1 MKFAKGFY
9 ALCFIFGFESKV
21 ILVLKS
27 CEILAPVG
35 SYDMLESAVR
45 CGADAVYLG
54 AKEFSARQN
63 AENFNNLELKN
74 AVDYCHIRGVKVY
87 LTLNILIKENELE
100 SAFLLAKTAYNLGID
115 AVIIEDLGLAK
126 ILKEKIPEL
135 PLHASTQMSVHSPSA
150 LKILKEM
157 GFSRVV
163 VAREMSEKDLIK
175 ICEFAKKL
183 DIEIEAF
190 VHGAL
195 CMSVSGQ
202 CQLSAFLGS
211 RSGNR
216 GLCAGPCRLPFKAQ
230 KGTGFDLSLKDLSLL
245 DRLYKLKEIGVKS
258 FKIEGRMKRPE
269 YVAAAVTCSRHG
281 LDKGY
286 IDLELA
292 DTLRNIFSRQGFT
305 DGYFENTLGREMF
318 GIRTKDDVV
327 SANKAFPLLHE
338 LYRSERSSVAVN
350 IKAEISLNKP
360 ITIEISDGENKV
372 VVSGDEPQKAQNKSA
387 TKEDVI
393 RNLTK
398 LGNTPYYADKVE
410 IDLEEGLFVPASL
423 LNELRREAVVKL
435 DFERSKVNI
444 TPSQATFET
453 ETSQVAPKGLKTLC
467 RFEKEEQIPDDLT
480 GIDALIFPLEKDIN
494 GDYENITKIVEIP
507 RGILSEEKIAKRLD
521 YFKEKGFN
529 IAFCGNLSAVIIA
542 KEKGFIPLADFGLNI
557 FNSYSLKKAEE
568 LGCNGATLSY
578 ELGIAEGRF
587 GGNIP
592 KGIISYGNVPLM
604 LFKNCP
610 LKNGISCA
618 DCDKNGYLTD
628 RLGTKFPVRCRMGY
642 SEMLN
647 SVPIW
652 LGDKQ
657 MELSDLDYQ
666 VLYFTGETG
675 ERVKEVIS
683 AYRFKK
689 PCDTKYTRG
698 LYFKGVI

>member
-1 MKFAKGFY
+1 M
-9 ALCFIFGFESKV
+9 
-21 ILVLKS
+21 LKTP
-27 CEILAPVG
+27 EILAPVG
-35 SYDMLESAVR
+35 SFDMLESAVR

-63 AENFNNLELKN
+63 AENFGTLELKN
-74 AVDYCHIRGVKVY
+74 AIDYCHIRGVKVY

-100 SAFLLAKTAYNLGID
+100 SAFELAKTAYNSGID

-126 ILKEKIPEL
+126 ILREKLPEL

-163 VAREMSEKDLIK
+163 VAREMSEKDLISVCMK
-175 ICEFAKKL
+175 AKEL

-230 KGTGFDLSLKDLSLL
+230 NGTGYDLSLKDLSLL
-245 DRLYKLKEIGVKS
+245 DSLYKLKEIGVKS

-269 YVAAAVTCSRHG
+269 YVAAAVTCARQG

-305 DGYFENTLGREMF
+305 DGYFENNLGREMF

-338 LYRSERSSVAVN
+338 LYRSEHSSVAIS
-350 IKAEISLNKP
+350 IKAEIILNKP
-360 ITIEISDGENKV
+360 IAIEIFDGENRV
-372 VVSGDEPQKAQNKSA
+372 VVSGDKPQKAQNKSA

-393 RNLTK
+393 KNLTK
-398 LGNTPYYADKVE
+398 LGNTPYYADLVE
-410 IDLEEGLFVPASL
+410 IDLDDGLFVPASL
-423 LNELRREAVVKL
+423 LNELRREAVSKL
-435 DFERSKVNI
+435 DFERSKVKNVSSN
-444 TPSQATFET
+444 TTFKSEIFKVSKK
-453 ETSQVAPKGLKTLC
+453 ELKTLC
-467 RFEKEEQIPDDLT
+467 RFENEEQIPDDLS
-480 GIDALIFPLEKDIN
+480 GIDALIYPLEKDIN
-494 GDYENITKIVEIP
+494 GDYENIIKIVDIP

-521 YFKEKGFN
+521 YFRNKGFN
-529 IAFCGNLSAVIIA
+529 VAFCGNLSAVSIA
-542 KEKGFIPLADFGLNI
+542 KKQGFIPLADFGLNI

-568 LGCNGATLSY
+568 LGCKAATLSY
-578 ELGIAEGRF
+578 ELGLSESRF
-587 GGNIP
+587 GGDIP

-610 LKNGISCA
+610 LKNGISCG
-618 DCDKNGYLTD
+618 DCDKKGYLTD
-628 RLGTKFPVRCRMGY
+628 RLSTKFPVRCRMGY

-657 MELSDLDYQ
+657 RELDSLDYQ
-666 VLYFTGETG
+666 VLYFTGETA
-675 ERVKEVIS
+675 ERLKEVIN
-683 AYRFKK
+683 AYRFEK

>member
-1 MKFAKGFY
+1 MDFAKGFY
-9 ALCFIFGFESKV
+9 ALCFVFGFESKV
-21 ILVLKS
+21 ILVLKK

-63 AENFNNLELKN
+63 AENFGTLELKN
-74 AVDYCHIRGVKVY
+74 AIDYCHIRGVKVY
-87 LTLNILIKENELE
+87 LTLNILIKERELE
-100 SAFLLAKTAYNLGID
+100 SALELAKTAYNAGID

-126 ILKEKIPEL
+126 ILREQIPEL

-150 LKILKEM
+150 LKILKDM

-163 VAREMSEKDLIK
+163 VAREMSEKELIA
-175 ICEFAKKL
+175 ICEKAKEL

-245 DRLYKLKEIGVKS
+245 DRLYKLKEIGVTS

-269 YVAAAVTCSRHG
+269 YVAAAVTCARQG
-281 LDKGY
+281 LEKGY

-305 DGYFENTLGREMF
+305 DGYFENNLGREMF

-327 SANKAFPLLHE
+327 LANKAFPLLHE
-338 LYRSERSSVAVN
+338 LYRFERSSVAVN
-350 IKAEISLNKP
+350 VKAEIVLNKP
-360 ITIEISDGENKV
+360 ITIEISDGENRV
-372 VVSGDEPQKAQNKSA
+372 IVSGEKPQKAQNKSA

-393 RNLTK
+393 KNLTK
-398 LGNTPYYADKVE
+398 LGNTPYYADSIEV
-410 IDLEEGLFVPASL
+410 DLEEGLFVPASL
-423 LNELRREAVVKL
+423 LNELRREAVSKL
-435 DFERSKVNI
+435 DLERSKVRN
-444 TPSQATFET
+444 TPSTATFEGKIPNVSSK
-453 ETSQVAPKGLKTLC
+453 ELKTLC
-467 RFEKEEQIPDDLT
+467 RFENEEQIPNDLSE
-480 GIDALIFPLEKDIN
+480 IDALIYPLEKDID
-494 GDYENITKIVEIP
+494 GDYGNILKIVDIP
-507 RGILSEEKIAKRLD
+507 RGILSEERIAKRLE
-521 YFKEKGFN
+521 YFKSKGFN
-529 IAFCGNLSAVIIA
+529 GAFCGNLSAVTIA
-542 KEKGFIPLADFGLNI
+542 KEQGFIPLADFGLNI
-557 FNSYSLKKAEE
+557 FNSYSLKMAEE
-568 LGCNGATLSY
+568 LGCKGATLSY
-578 ELGIAEGRF
+578 ELGLSEGRF

-618 DCDKNGYLTD
+618 DCDKKGYLTD

-657 MELSDLDYQ
+657 MELGGLDYQ
-666 VLYFTGETG
+666 VLYFTTETA
-675 ERVKEVIS
+675 ERVKEVIN
-683 AYRFKK
+683 AYRNEK
-689 PCDTKYTRG
+689 PCDVKYTRG